1 MAKVLFKCPTTS
13 FRTTLDENEI
23 NTFSIYNESLV
34 INLIDEEDEIIETE
48 ISKEDAI
55 KLAKLILFTYAL

>member
-1 MAKVLFKCPTTS
+1 MAKVLFKCPTID
-13 FRTTLDENEI
+13 FRTTLHKNEI
-23 NTFSIYNESLV
+23 TTFTFYNESLV
-34 INLIDEEDEIIETE
+34 INLVDEDDEIIETE